1 MYNSIKTFAEQFAYA
16 PKIENKKNLKK
27 YKRFVLI
34 GMGGSGLP
42 GKLFKAWKP
51 EIPLIIH
58 QSYDLPPLCAVE
70 LKQSLI
76 ICCSHSGST
85 EEVLDGFDA
94 ARAKKLPLAVI
105 ATGGA
110 LLLRAQKYNV
120 PHIIIPNTGTQ
131 PRMAT
136 ALMLNALIALMGDHL
151 ALKELHT
158 LANTLKPAAYEKAG
172 KALARKLAQHVPVV
186 YASAQNA
193 GIALNWKIKF
203 NETGKSPAF
212 WHVLPELNHNEMT
225 GFDHAPSTRAL
236 SQNFHFVFLT
246 DAADHPRVR
255 ARMRVTTALYKKRG
269 FPCTFVPLTKSS
281 RIHTIFAATVLA
293 DWTAY
298 YLAKIYGVDPQ
309 EVPMVEEFKKLIKRS

>member
-1 MYNSIKTFAEQFAYA
+1 MYQSIKTFAEQFAYA
-16 PKIENKKNLKK
+16 PKIENKNNLKK

-58 QSYDLPPLCAVE
+58 QSYGLPPLCAAE

-110 LLLRAQKYNV
+110 LAERAQKYNV
-120 PHIIIPNTGTQ
+120 PHVVIPKTGAQ
-131 PRMAT
+131 PRMSTGLMIQALA
-136 ALMLNALIALMGDHL
+136 ALMSENA

-158 LANTLKPAAYEKAG
+158 LARALAPASYEKAG
-172 KALARKLAQHVPVV
+172 KKIARTLENHVPVI
-186 YASAQNA
+186 YAAEHNA
-193 GIALNWKIKF
+193 YIALNWKIKF
-203 NETGKSPAF
+203 NETSKCPAF
-212 WHVLPELNHNEMT
+212 WNVLPELNHNEMT
-225 GFDHAPSTRAL
+225 GFDHVPSTREL
-236 SQNFHFVFLT
+236 SQNFHFIFLEDT
-246 DAADHPRVR
+246 TDHPRIR
-255 ARMRVTTALYKKRG
+255 TRMRVIATLYKKRG
-269 FPCTFVPLTKSS
+269 FPCTFVPLIQSS
-281 RIHTIFAATVLA
+281 RIHAIFASTVLA
-293 DWTAY
+293 DWAAY
-298 YLAKIYGVDPQ
+298 YLAQSYNVDPQ
-309 EVPMVEEFKKLIKRS
+309 NVPMVEEFKKLIIC

>member
-1 MYNSIKTFAEQFAYA
+1 MYQSIKTFAEQFAYA
-16 PKIENKKNLKK
+16 PKIENKNSLKK

-42 GKLFKAWKP
+42 GKIFKAWKP

-58 QSYDLPPLCAVE
+58 QSYGLPPLGAAE

-105 ATGGA
+105 ATGSA
-110 LLLRAQKYNV
+110 LLERAQKYNV
-120 PHIIIPNTGTQ
+120 PHVVIPKTGAQ
-131 PRMAT
+131 PRMST
-136 ALMLNALIALMGDHL
+136 GLMLNALVALMGQNA
-151 ALKELHT
+151 ALKELHALTKT
-158 LANTLKPAAYEKAG
+158 LTPTSYENAG
-172 KALARKLAQHVPVV
+172 KKLAQTLSNHVPII
-186 YASAQNA
+186 YASERN
-193 GIALNWKIKF
+193 GVIALNWKIKF

-236 SQNFHFVFLT
+236 SQNFHFVFLE
-246 DAADHPRVR
+246 DAADSAHIRT
-255 ARMRVTTALYKKRG
+255 RMRVTAALYKKRG
-269 FPCTFVPLTKSS
+269 LPCTFVPLAKSS
-281 RIHTIFAATVLA
+281 RIHAIFAATVLA

-298 YLAKIYGVDPQ
+298 HLAKIYGVNAQD
-309 EVPMVEEFKKLIKRS
+309 VPMVEEFKKLIKR